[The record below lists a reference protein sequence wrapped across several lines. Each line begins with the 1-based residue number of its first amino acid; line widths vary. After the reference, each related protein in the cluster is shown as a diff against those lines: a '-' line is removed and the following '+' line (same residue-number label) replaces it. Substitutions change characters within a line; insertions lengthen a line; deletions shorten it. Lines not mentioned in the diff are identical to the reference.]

1 MPYTNSPHV
10 IILGAGLAGLAAAK
24 KLKAAQIP
32 FTVLEARDRVGGRV
46 FTHRPDPNHDLT
58 VELGA
63 EWIGMH
69 HTRMLDL
76 CKEYKLKLRKHE
88 LSMGL
93 YYKHRYYKPGK
104 WNFSKTWQTKMDRLL
119 KKIEGLYDQQILNFD
134 AVSIWQYLMVNH
146 FPIRDLEIFDLVES
160 TNYGESTRFL
170 SGAMYFFDTLR
181 PKSTQ
186 SIDYWGIVGGNSSLP
201 EAMANDVGN
210 EHIQLSTKVER
221 VHQDLENHTKITIF
235 AITPSGKKEFHG
247 THVICTLPAPAVT
260 RIHWTPKL
268 PTPQSTALTSLA
280 YARICKSHTLFTER
294 FWKDDNFSVITDQL
308 PHLIYHATQQ
318 QQPGGRSLKQPGV
331 LSSYT
336 TGDKAFVFSRMTV
349 EAQQQSLHGVLKKF
363 LTYSDLAQQTVTHY
377 WGDDPYSLG
386 AYALFDSGDLEK
398 NQTLLRAPHHN
409 VLFAG
414 EHTAVT
420 QGFMEGAVE
429 SGFREAENI
438 MRSIQYEK

>member
-1 MPYTNSPHV
+1 VPSAHTPHI
-10 IILGAGLAGLAAAK
+10 IILGAGLSGLAAAK
-24 KLKAAQIP
+24 KLKAAKIAY
-32 FTVLEARDRVGGRV
+32 TILEARDRVGGRV
-46 FTHRPDPNHDLT
+46 FTRHPDPEHNLT

-76 CKEYKLKLRKHE
+76 CKEYQLELRKHE

-104 WNFSKTWQTKMDRLL
+104 WNFSKAWQNKMDRLL
-119 KKIEGLYDQQILNFD
+119 KKIEGLYDQQILRFD

-186 SIDYWGIVGGNSSLP
+186 SIDYWGIAGGNSRLP
-201 EAMANDVGN
+201 EAMAQDVGTEYIHLN
-210 EHIQLSTKVER
+210 TKVER
-221 VHQDLENHTKITIF
+221 VHQELSEHTNVTVF
-235 AITPSGKKEFHG
+235 ATTPSGKKEFHG
-247 THVICTLPAPAVT
+247 THVICTLPAPALT
-260 RIHWTPKL
+260 RVHWTPKL
-268 PTPQSTALTSLA
+268 PSAQSTALTSLA

-294 FWKDDNFSVITDQL
+294 FWKHDDFCVITDQL

-318 QQPGGRSLKQPGV
+318 QHPEGRSLKQPGV
-331 LSSYT
+331 LSSYS
-336 TGDKAFVFSRMTV
+336 TGDKAFAFSRMTV
-349 EAQQQSLHGVLKKF
+349 EEQQQSLHGVLKTF
-363 LTYSDLAQQTVTHY
+363 LNYSAPAQHTVTHY
-377 WGDDPYSLG
+377 WGDDPYSRG
-386 AYALFDSGDLEK
+386 AYALFDSGDMEK
-398 NQTLLRAPHHN
+398 NQTLLRMPHHN
-409 VLFAG
+409 VQFAG

-429 SGFREAENI
+429 SGYREAENI
-438 MRSIQYEK
+438 IQFMQYEN